1 MAPHRS
7 TEARI
12 TTAERRARVMELRR
26 QSLTFI
32 EIGVQMGVSP
42 QRAHEIYLDAL
53 AAIPARQVDLYR
65 AEALELALGAIE
77 DLLPIAT
84 NHAQPRTS
92 VEAWNSIRSWSERI
106 AKTVGYDASTKIDA
120 TVAESYEPPELAA
133 LVLRAKERAAASR
146 QKLLDKK

>member
-1 MAPHRS
+1 MPTRS
-7 TEARI
+7 TEARVA
-12 TTAERRARVMELRR
+12 TAERRARVIELRR
-26 QSLTFI
+26 QSRTFA
-32 EIGVQMGVSP
+32 EIGAEFGFSL
-42 QRAHEIYLDAL
+42 QRAHAIYLEAL
-53 AAIPARQVDLYR
+53 AEIPARQVDLYR

-106 AKTVGYDASTKIDA
+106 AKTVGSDASTKIDA
-120 TVAESYEPPELAA
+120 TVADTFEAPELAA

-146 QKLLDKK
+146 QRLLEE